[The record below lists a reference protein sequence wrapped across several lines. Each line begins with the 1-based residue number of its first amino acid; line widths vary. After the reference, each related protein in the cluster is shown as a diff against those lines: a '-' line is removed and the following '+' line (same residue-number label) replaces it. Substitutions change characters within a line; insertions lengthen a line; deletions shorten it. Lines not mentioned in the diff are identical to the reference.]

1 MFCRRSLIGVF
12 SALAFSGDR
21 TVKSAKNDKKASLL
35 GLGLDSDDGQAR
47 ISRGKNFVL
56 LGGSEETH
64 AVMQETALKVNE
76 KLDSRRKSLDELSP
90 NEFRDIIGEVSDSI
104 GTKK

>member
-1 MFCRRSLIGVF
+1 M
-12 SALAFSGDR
+12 
-21 TVKSAKNDKKASLL
+21 KSAKNNPRDEKSKEKAAML
-35 GLGLDSDDGQAR
+35 GLGLDNNDGQAR

-76 KLDSRRKSLDELSP
+76 KLDSKGKRLAELSS

-104 GTKK
+104 GAKRE